1 MTTGKQWLAVAI
13 PLGAG
18 LAMVPAVLSGEL
30 QWLAVLPAVL
40 VLLWALRSPFH
51 CLLLTVFAFPFE
63 RVGNIPLPWFKIKPF
78 QLLAGLTLFA
88 LLGRIA
94 FGRKRFAR
102 LPRHPIL
109 FWLAGFY
116 LANLVSYFFSQNPD
130 DLRPLSHYAL
140 FVAIAALVV
149 MLVRTPEE
157 LSAMVWTAVLSGA
170 FAAVYGLLQYAG
182 YLSGWDTEVRMTP
195 LVFSAGTSA
204 GVRVVSLFYDPN
216 LFASFLCPAIP
227 LGLACCQ
234 AAVRRW
240 QRLLAIAAVVVM
252 LLAMAATYSR
262 SGFLGVV
269 AALLCFVL
277 LQRRLLTRV
286 RALVLIALFVA
297 LGWSAL
303 RVWGGE
309 WIRPDTVWGRALAV
323 EQGIGGRTSAWQQIL
338 GAFYD
343 HPVVGLGPAEA
354 TNWGVYIP
362 NSLSGWDM
370 ANLRMVAHNN
380 FLDVMVGAGLVGLV
394 PFVFLVGL
402 GLLGTWRGFR
412 RSDPRHSAWKL
423 GALLA
428 MVSVVANGMSMS
440 TLSYPSFWFVLGLA
454 VATEQTSSP
463 GASSTA
469 STPSRIPMKP
479 RWAQSQL

>member
-1 MTTGKQWLAVAI
+1 VIAGKQWLALAI

-18 LAMVPAVLSGEL
+18 LAGVPAVLSGRPE
-30 QWLAVLPAVL
+30 WLTVLPAVL
-40 VLLWALRSPFH
+40 VLLWAIRSPFY

-78 QLLAGLTLFA
+78 QLLAALTLFA
-88 LLGRIA
+88 LLGHLA
-94 FGRKRFAR
+94 FGRKRFPR

-109 FWLAGFY
+109 FWLVAFY

-130 DLRPLSHYAL
+130 DLRQLSHYTL
-140 FVAIAALVV
+140 YVVIAALVV
-149 MLVRTPEE
+149 MLVRTPGE
-157 LSAMVWTAVLSGA
+157 LAAMVWAAALSGA

-182 YLSGWDTEVRMTP
+182 YLSGLDTEVRTTP
-195 LVFSAGTSA
+195 LVFSTGTWA

-234 AAVRRW
+234 AAARRW
-240 QRLLAIAAVVVM
+240 QRLLSIAAVLVM

-286 RALVLIALFVA
+286 RALVLVALFVV
-297 LGWSAL
+297 LGWGVL

-323 EQGIGGRTSAWQQIL
+323 EQGIRDRNFAWQQIL

-343 HPVVGLGPAEA
+343 HPVVGIGPAEA

-362 NSLSGWDM
+362 NALSGWDM
-370 ANLRMVAHNN
+370 SNLRMVAHNN
-380 FLDVMVGAGLVGLV
+380 FLDVMVGAGLVGLI
-394 PFVFLVGL
+394 PFVFLLGL
-402 GLLGTWRGFR
+402 GLLRTWRSFHQ
-412 RSDPRHSAWKL
+412 SDPKNSAWKL
-423 GALLA
+423 GVLLA
-428 MVSVVANGMSMS
+428 MVSVVANGLSMS
-440 TLSYPSFWFVLGLA
+440 TLVYPSLWFLLGLA
-454 VATEQTSSP
+454 VAAEQISP
-463 GASSTA
+463 RVAGATA
-469 STPSRIPMKP
+469 SAPSRA
-479 RWAQSQL
+479 R